1 MSSVGKNLLS
11 RTNMHA
17 LKSTDYKRQSGF
29 ALVVALSLMA
39 FVLMVIL
46 SMSLLVQV
54 ETTNASRSLDQ
65 LRAKEAARLALMMA
79 IGELQK
85 HAGADLIVTATADAL
100 GEPIVDYN
108 LNAKHW
114 AGLWTSD
121 EDGGVQANP
130 IWLVS
135 GENPKPLAGAGT
147 SSVAIFPATNEDA
160 EVRVPLVPIIGQNGA
175 SSSYAYW
182 LSDESVKARVNLD
195 ENSSSMT
202 YLTTDSERQDI
213 REAYQ
218 SFPAQDKIFD
228 VLDPI
233 QDTDTATFSRIFNR
247 PQVRLVDPSIDVQ
260 DSYHNFTLVSQSV
273 LSDMANGGLKQNL
286 TGRTR
291 VEMNNLLSKP
301 DYLNDDYLGGDYL
314 SHYNIDPLTGNALG
328 NNGSA
333 DNPLNPQPRFN
344 SDHELIRS
352 TVADFYDYRTNQ
364 IDSSDDITE
373 PVRNIM
379 PVISEVSFRLGAFH
393 NHYKSQLKHLI
404 RFHADVEFWNPY
416 PFPIRMPIDPDKDKD
431 RCFIIMLVPSVIDE
445 TGTNTEQ
452 MILSIRNVDL
462 AEELHTNLF
471 DFDEDLGSGPSG
483 GGSNSNTLNE
493 TVLQSWME
501 IEDVVL
507 QPGEVYH
514 ATTGQ
519 TQGLA
524 RDLGGYVLKK
534 GRANKEKAESYIP
547 DIEHDYHKWS
557 WHTTKD
563 PKYPVL
569 EPDHTIQIDLRMP
582 ENGVTLRIINYSS
595 SLTNSTSPIYEDD
608 PDNEWAKPVWELRNI
623 YKISNPDPLIL
634 QGDEYSRSTS
644 GTYTMNNFNIG
655 FHFRLDDEQIFDL
668 VETPDAS
675 DFALRFDLRQPVWDY
690 ENPAV
695 QEIVLISPYE
705 DEDEDV
711 NENPFQVSNVANLFD
726 GTDLIAD
733 ASADTHAGD
742 YERAFLYNAP
752 MHEPLSVGALHRLPL
767 SFETVEYD
775 VDGDGT
781 DELVQER
788 IGTPWGGD
796 LNEAFDKYFYTG
808 APNTG
813 WTDDLPLG
821 VSHLRPISKLT
832 NSEVRQQDAAE
843 HLLMAGGFNI
853 NSTSISAWESML
865 SRTVY
870 GWEYGPTPIDLKN
883 AFLNLAEGTDGA
895 SEAVGAIADEADFNT
910 GNPVADG
917 RLAMKQAIR
926 RLSDTQINSLAE
938 SVVDALDIHF
948 ANNSLFSDLATFVS
962 AGILDKAIID
972 SGING
977 RIARYSP
984 AYISQN
990 LILEML
996 APYLAVRADTFTI
1009 KSYGTTKNPLT
1020 GEPIAEVICEATVQ
1034 RLPQR
1039 FDGSTPRIQ
1048 EEATTNG
1055 NTFGRRFE
1063 IVDIAWSSVN

>member
-1 MSSVGKNLLS
+1 
-11 RTNMHA
+11 MHA
-17 LKSTDYKRQSGF
+17 LKSTDHKRQSGF

-39 FVLMVIL
+39 FVLMLIL

-54 ETTNASRSLDQ
+54 ETTNASRGLDQ

-79 IGELQK
+79 IGDLQK
-85 HAGADLIVTATADAL
+85 YAGADLIVTATADAL
-100 GEPIVDYN
+100 GEPSVDYN

-135 GENPKPLAGAGT
+135 GETPDPLVGAGT

-247 PQVRLVDPSIDVQ
+247 PQVRLVDPSIDAQ
-260 DSYHNFTLVSQSV
+260 DAYHNFTLVSQSV

-286 TGRTR
+286 TGRTLA
-291 VEMNNLLSKP
+291 EMNNLLSKP
-301 DYLNDDYLGGDYL
+301 DYLGGDYL
-314 SHYNIDPLTGNALG
+314 SHYNIDPLTGNALE
-328 NNGSA
+328 NIGSA
-333 DNPLNPQPRFN
+333 DVPLSPQPRFN
-344 SDHELIRS
+344 SGNELIRS

-364 IDSSDDITE
+364 IDSSDDIAE

-393 NHYKSQLKHLI
+393 NHYTTQQKHLI

-416 PFPIRMPIDPDKDKD
+416 PFPIRMPVDADEDKD

-483 GGSNSNTLNE
+483 GGLTKNTFNE

-557 WHTTKD
+557 WHTYTTNTQN
-563 PKYPVL
+563 YPVL
-569 EPDHTIQIDLRMP
+569 EPGHQIQIDLRIP

-608 PDNEWAKPVWELRNI
+608 TDNEWAKPVWELRNI
-623 YKISNPDPLIL
+623 YKVSNPPSLIL
-634 QGDEYSRSTS
+634 RGDEYSRSTS
-644 GTYTMNNFNIG
+644 GSYTMNNFNIG
-655 FHFRLDDEQIFDL
+655 FHFRLADEL
-668 VETPDAS
+668 VFGETPDAS
-675 DFALRFDLRQPVWDY
+675 DLALRFDLRQPVWDY

-695 QEIVLISPYE
+695 QEIVGIEE
-705 DEDEDV
+705 D
-711 NENPFQVSNVANLFD
+711 PFKVSKLANLFD
-726 GTDLIAD
+726 GTDLIDD
-733 ASADTHAGD
+733 ASADTHAGH

-781 DELVQER
+781 GELVQER

-796 LNEAFDKYFYTG
+796 LNQAFDKYFYTG
-808 APNTG
+808 APAFD
-813 WTDDLPLG
+813 WTDNLPLG
-821 VSHLRPISKLT
+821 VAHLRPISKLS

-853 NSTSISAWESML
+853 NSTSISAWEAML
-865 SRTVY
+865 SRTIY
-870 GWEYGPTPIDLKN
+870 GWEYGATPIDLKN

-895 SEAVGAIADEADFNT
+895 SEAVGAIANEADFNT
-910 GNPVADG
+910 DNPVADG

>member
-1 MSSVGKNLLS
+1 
-11 RTNMHA
+11 MHA
-17 LKSTDYKRQSGF
+17 LKSTDHKRQSGF

-39 FVLMVIL
+39 FVLMLIL

-54 ETTNASRSLDQ
+54 ETTNASRGLDQ

-79 IGELQK
+79 IGDLQK
-85 HAGADLIVTATADAL
+85 HAGPDLIVTATADTL

-114 AGLWTSD
+114 VGLWTSD
-121 EDGGVQANP
+121 ENGGVQANP

-135 GENPKPLAGAGT
+135 GETPDPLAGAGT

-195 ENSSSMT
+195 QNSILMT
-202 YLTTDSERQDI
+202 YLTTDPERQNI
-213 REAYQ
+213 NEAYQ

-228 VLDPI
+228 VLEPI
-233 QDTDTATFSRIFNR
+233 QDTDTATFSRILNR
-247 PQVRLVDPSIDVQ
+247 SQVRLVDPSIDAQ
-260 DSYHNFTLVSQSV
+260 DAYHNFTLVSQSV

-286 TGRTR
+286 TGRTL

-301 DYLNDDYLGGDYL
+301 DFINDDYLGGDYL
-314 SHYNIDPLTGNALG
+314 SHYNIDPFTGNALE
-328 NNGSA
+328 NIGSA
-333 DNPLNPQPRFN
+333 DVPLNPQPRFN
-344 SDHELIRS
+344 SENELMRS
-352 TVADFYDYRTNQ
+352 SVADFYDYRTNQ
-364 IDSSDDITE
+364 IDSSDDIAE

-393 NHYKSQLKHLI
+393 NHYITQQKHLI

-416 PFPIRMPIDPDKDKD
+416 PFPIRMPADPDQSKD

-445 TGTNTEQ
+445 TGADTEQ

-483 GGSNSNTLNE
+483 GGLTKNTLNE

-507 QPGEVYH
+507 QPGEVYR

-547 DIEHDYHKWS
+547 DADHDYHKWS
-557 WHTTKD
+557 WHTTKE

-569 EPDHTIQIDLRMP
+569 EPDHQIQIDLRMP

-608 PDNEWAKPVWELRNI
+608 TDNEWAKPVWELRNI
-623 YKISNPDPLIL
+623 YKVPNPPRQTLR
-634 QGDEYSRSTS
+634 GDEYSRSSS
-644 GTYTMNNFNIG
+644 GSYTMNNFNIG
-655 FHFRLDDEQIFDL
+655 FHFRLADEL
-668 VETPDAS
+668 VFGATPDAS
-675 DFALRFDLRQPVWDY
+675 DLALRFDLRQPVWDY
-690 ENPAV
+690 DDPTV
-695 QEIVLISPYE
+695 REIVEITE
-705 DEDEDV
+705 
-711 NENPFQVSNVANLFD
+711 ENPFNVSNLANLYD
-726 GTDLIAD
+726 GIDVIAD
-733 ASADTHAGD
+733 ANTDTHAGTF
-742 YERAFLYNAP
+742 ERAFLYNAP
-752 MHEPLSVGALHRLPL
+752 AHEPLTVGALHRLPL
-767 SFETVEYD
+767 SFETVDYD
-775 VDGDGT
+775 ANDDGID
-781 DELVQER
+781 DLVQKR

-796 LNEAFDKYFYTG
+796 LNQAFDKYFYTG
-808 APNTG
+808 APVSG
-813 WTDDLPLG
+813 WTDDIPLG
-821 VSHLRPISKLT
+821 VAQLRPISKLT
-832 NSEVRQQDAAE
+832 NSEARQQDAAE

-853 NSTSISAWESML
+853 NSTSTEAWEAML
-865 SRTVY
+865 SRTIY
-870 GWEYGPTPIDLKN
+870 GWEYGATPIDLKN

-895 SEAVGAIADEADFNT
+895 SEAVGAIANEADFNT

-926 RLSDTQINSLAE
+926 RLSDTQITNLAK

-948 ANNSLFSDLATFVS
+948 TNNSLFSDLATFVS
-962 AGILDKAIID
+962 AGILNNAIMD
-972 SGING
+972 SGINES
-977 RIARYSP
+977 IARHSP

-1009 KSYGTTKNPLT
+1009 KSYGTTKNPIT
-1020 GEPIAEVICEATVQ
+1020 GEPSAKVICEATVQ

-1039 FDGSTPRIQ
+1039 FDGSAPRIQ

-1055 NTFGRRFE
+1055 NAFGRRFE
-1063 IVDIAWSSVN
+1063 IVDIAWSSAN